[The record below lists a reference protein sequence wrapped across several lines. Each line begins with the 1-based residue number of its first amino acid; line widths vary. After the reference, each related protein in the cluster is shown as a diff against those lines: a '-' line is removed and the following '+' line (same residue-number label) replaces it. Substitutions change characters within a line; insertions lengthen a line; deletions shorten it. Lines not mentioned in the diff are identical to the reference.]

1 MIVKKAVAFAERAHR
16 GAVRKGTG
24 IPYITHPMDT
34 AVIMATM
41 TEDKELIAAA
51 ILHDVVE
58 DAGVTEQELKCQ
70 FGLRVAELVMAETED
85 KSRSWLERKSATIK
99 HLKTASREEKLL
111 VLADKLSNIRSTA
124 RDYLLVG
131 ESFWERFNEKKKS
144 CHCWYYEG
152 VAEGLKDLKEYP
164 QYQEYVELCR
174 LVFHGQELFL
184 GDEGLR

>member
-70 FGLRVAELVMAETED
+70 CGLRVAELVMAETED
-85 KSRSWLERKSATIK
+85 KSRSWLERKSATIN

>member
-58 DAGVTEQELKCQ
+58 DAGVTEQ
-70 FGLRVAELVMAETED
+70 D
-85 KSRSWLERKSATIK
+85 RKS
-99 HLKTASREEKLL
+99 
-111 VLADKLSNIRSTA
+111 V
-124 RDYLLVG
+124 V
-131 ESFWERFNEKKKS
+131 
-144 CHCWYYEG
+144 
-152 VAEGLKDLKEYP
+152 
-164 QYQEYVELCR
+164 
-174 LVFHGQELFL
+174 
-184 GDEGLR
+184 